1 MNVPNFIAI
10 TYFRCPVFELE
21 PGCSHSTVV
30 SDLCADC
37 GADLRIDNASK
48 PTASVSMIH
57 SVPDLKVSEQVWYT
71 RLFLHVIRYVFMF

>member
-1 MNVPNFIAI
+1 M
-10 TYFRCPVFELE
+10 FELE

-57 SVPDLKVSEQVWYT
+57 SVPDLKVSEQVCII
-71 RLFLHVIRYVFMF
+71 FLVFS

>member
-1 MNVPNFIAI
+1 
-10 TYFRCPVFELE
+10 VFELE

-48 PTASVSMIH
+48 PTASVSMVH
-57 SVPDLKVSEQVWYT
+57 SVPDLKVSEQVYNILYILYKYKYFNVNY
-71 RLFLHVIRYVFMF
+71 LFLECVVVGQS

>member
-1 MNVPNFIAI
+1 M
-10 TYFRCPVFELE
+10 FELE

-57 SVPDLKVSEQVWYT
+57 SVPDLKVSEQVQFYICI
-71 RLFLHVIRYVFMF
+71 LYYFNMKLLLNNFNF

>member
-1 MNVPNFIAI
+1 
-10 TYFRCPVFELE
+10 LE

-57 SVPDLKVSEQVWYT
+57 SVPDLKVSEQVSLQIILYIQ
-71 RLFLHVIRYVFMF
+71 LKYESVNF

>member
-1 MNVPNFIAI
+1 M
-10 TYFRCPVFELE
+10 YFRDPVFVLE

-57 SVPDLKVSEQVWYT
+57 SVPDLKVSEQVLIFYFCMININT
-71 RLFLHVIRYVFMF
+71 ILM

>member
-1 MNVPNFIAI
+1 MYIMFA
-10 TYFRCPVFELE
+10 YFRYPVFELE

-57 SVPDLKVSEQVWYT
+57 SVPDLKVSEQVHYIHLL
-71 RLFLHVIRYVFMF
+71 LFYIYN